1 MSRPG
6 RAKELRALSYIIILF
21 PSIDVCSAF
30 PLAIHILVNNL
41 YTVIFGK
48 DTTEHKT
55 CKFFIFQFVLKLF
68 TATLPFAV
76 SMFVANLVTIVTFA
90 GLFGFFLS
98 FYYPIILQISSQWKC
113 YNTFARSNGQ
123 NLPRVSFVNFMN
135 CISDTRHAD
144 MPNGKEAKPLL
155 NQSAPETSSNKLLHF
170 FTDSRLYYTPYSIP
184 FLSSPTVVIAV
195 GIVTFSFLILTIVS
209 LII

>member
-30 PLAIHILVNNL
+30 PLAIHIVANNL

-55 CKFFIFQFVLKLF
+55 CKFLFFQFVLKL
-68 TATLPFAV
+68 TAATLPFVVA
-76 SMFVANLVTIVTFA
+76 MFVANLVTIVTFA
-90 GLFGFFLS
+90 GLFGYFLS
-98 FYYPIILQISSQWKC
+98 FYYPILLQILSQWKC
-113 YNTFARSNGQ
+113 YKTFAKSNDQ
-123 NLPRVSFVNFMN
+123 SLPRASFFNFIS
-135 CISDTRHAD
+135 CISDTTHAD
-144 MPNGKEAKPLL
+144 MPAINGKETTPLL
-155 NQSAPETSSNKLLHF
+155 IQPPPKTSFNF

-184 FLSSPTVVIAV
+184 FLSSPAVVIAV
-195 GIVTFSFLILTIVS
+195 GIITLSFLILTIVS